1 MIPQLKLSLLLAI
14 TCLLTGCHVMKTPE
28 WKLEEAVDDSPLATP
43 KLANDSVVIEVA
55 FIRVPAENKQQMML
69 VWDDIDETHIST
81 KLRTKLRENGIRCGK
96 LPNAIPTSFETLLS
110 GDKNI
115 TDPNAQ
121 SGSLNLNL
129 GLRNRRLQ
137 CSAGSENHVVLSD
150 SVIDNL
156 VIIHSDEEYTT
167 AEKFQQAQCQF
178 EFRTYPQG
186 NGAVRLEVVP
196 QIHHGA
202 AKSQFKGHE
211 GAWLLKTQRNIQ
223 EYTDL
228 LIDTTLLPGESLLLS
243 CSELAHGLGGH
254 FFSDNDD
261 QAEVQHMLR
270 LRVLHTQYNDLFQ
283 QHTELP

>member
-1 MIPQLKLSLLLAI
+1 MFAYRLS
-14 TCLLTGCHVMKTPE
+14 CPE
-28 WKLEEAVDDSPLATP
+28 DTSNGNLEEVFGDDSPLATP
-43 KLANDSVVIEVA
+43 KLANDSVVIEVT
-55 FIRVPAENKQQMML
+55 FIVPADDQQQMTL
-69 VWDDIDETHIST
+69 VWNDIDETHIST
-81 KLRTKLRENGIRCGK
+81 KLRTKLRKMEFAAVNYRMPSLI
-96 LPNAIPTSFETLLS
+96 SFETLLS

-150 SVIDNL
+150 SVIENL
-156 VIIHSDEEYTT
+156 VIIHSDDEYTT
-167 AEKFQQAQCQF
+167 AEKFQQAQCQL

-228 LIDTTLLPGESLLLS
+228 LIDTTLLPGNHY
-243 CSELAHGLGGH
+243 C
-254 FFSDNDD
+254 
-261 QAEVQHMLR
+261 
-270 LRVLHTQYNDLFQ
+270 
-283 QHTELP
+283 